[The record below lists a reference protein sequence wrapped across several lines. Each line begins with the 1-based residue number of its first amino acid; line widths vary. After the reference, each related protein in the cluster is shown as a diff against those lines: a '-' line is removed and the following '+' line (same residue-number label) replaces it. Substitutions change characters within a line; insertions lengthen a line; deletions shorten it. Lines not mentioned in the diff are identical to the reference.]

1 MAAQIDNK
9 ITQKVKETISRMN
22 KNEMKCG
29 TVILDPEQTEP
40 VELMNTTI
48 ARILPLAAAF
58 KSGKTEYMCDGGRV
72 VLLVNYFEPATDL
85 ATDPLTTP
93 LADYGSDSDSTIVQ
107 QPQQFI
113 IVGVILSPTLHPE
126 FEQSPIQTILDVVSG
141 PGNTANGALTLE
153 FPIDEKVGQSYKNPV
168 HLGVRLIPVAA
179 AFKETDQV
187 VQRFYEYMRQLGII
201 QDEPEEDMGALADAA
216 GFEW

>member
-40 VELMNTTI
+40 VKLMNTTI
-48 ARILPLAAAF
+48 ARILPHVAAF

-72 VLLVNYFEPATDL
+72 ILLVNYFEPATDL
-85 ATDPLTTP
+85 TTDPLP
-93 LADYGSDSDSTIVQ
+93 DNGSVSDSTIIQ

-113 IVGVILSPTLHPE
+113 IVGVILAPTLHPE
-126 FEQSPIQTILDVVSG
+126 FALTQSPIQTILDVVSG
-141 PGNTANGALTLE
+141 PINSINGALTVE

-168 HLGVRLIPVAA
+168 QLGVRLIPVAA

-187 VQRFYEYMRQLGII
+187 VQRFYEYMRQLEII